1 MVYIVRHQGKR
12 KLNPWDRYQRAAM
25 GKADSGTQTP
35 RDAGGGAQQHRT
47 SSAAGGDANDAA
59 TLEASLAVS
68 HKTKHN
74 LTI

>member
-1 MVYIVRHQGKR
+1 
-12 KLNPWDRYQRAAM
+12 M

-35 RDAGGGAQQHRT
+35 PDAGGGAQQHRT
-47 SSAAGGDANDAA
+47 PSAAGGDANDAA

>member
-1 MVYIVRHQGKR
+1 
-12 KLNPWDRYQRAAM
+12 M

-35 RDAGGGAQQHRT
+35 PDAGGGAQQHRT

-59 TLEASLAVS
+59 TLEAGLAVS